1 MGTSKA
7 KKIELAK
14 RRKKVAHLYLQGY
27 SQRLIAEEVDY
38 SVGTV
43 NRDLN
48 YIKDQWQKSA
58 LLDMDKRIERE
69 LARLNDTE
77 RFCWE
82 MLEQSRE
89 ATEKTKKKMKEV
101 VARADNF
108 RETDSGGLERE
119 KVTGDRQP
127 TEREIQ
133 TTTQEQKADPRWINQ
148 ILDIQEKR
156 RRLLGV
162 YDYDPS
168 SEGGRL
174 EEMVDVI
181 EQSVEET
188 DLSQFDD
195 EEIT

>member
-58 LLDMDKRIERE
+58 LLDMNKRIERE

-133 TTTQEQKADPRWINQ
+133 TTTQEQKADPRWMNQ